1 MGGRENVRRE
11 NIKLSGEG
19 PGEDLGGAGVVEN
32 MIKRYY
38 TENNF

>member
-1 MGGRENVRRE
+1 MRRE

-19 PGEDLGGAGVVEN
+19 RGQDLGGAGVAEN
-32 MIKRYY
+32 MIKRYC